1 MRPKKAS
8 TPLASAYQQNTSGY
22 SSPTGYSGI
31 PPVTFG
37 PPGYAPPGS
46 QYTGQYPATQ
56 SIPVI
61 MPPPAPSTRIT
72 KATTARSRAQARF
85 LQFFME
91 TNDIFYPKTYVT

>member
-1 MRPKKAS
+1 MKPKKAS

-46 QYTGQYPATQ
+46 QFTGQYPATQ

-85 LQFFME
+85 LLFSSKRMILF
-91 TNDIFYPKTYVT
+91 ILRLI